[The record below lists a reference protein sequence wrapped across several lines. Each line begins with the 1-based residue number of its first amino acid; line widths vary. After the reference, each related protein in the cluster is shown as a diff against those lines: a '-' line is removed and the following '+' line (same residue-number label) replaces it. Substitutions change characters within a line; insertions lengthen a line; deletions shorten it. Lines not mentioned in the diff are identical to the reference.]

1 MANVKGRGVRVEIG
15 ATYGSDK
22 TVTAVTLASPGVATS
37 AAHGMANDTVGYMLN
52 VAGMLQ
58 IEKQACR
65 VKNQATNT
73 FELQGLNTSNYSAWT
88 TPNGVFRPVA
98 TWQTLAEST
107 SYSLGGGASEKLDV
121 TTLLDIVRKEELGL
135 LPVQSVTMSVV
146 AQDTPSAAMQLLESA
161 VQTQG
166 LVVVRITLPN
176 GAVRVFTAEPGTPGE
191 DVQQGA
197 VGTGSLDMAVKGFI
211 LKLAA

>member
-1 MANVKGRGVRVEIG
+1 MANVKGRGVTVAIS
-15 ATYGSDK
+15 ASYSTPIA
-22 TVTAVTLASPGVATS
+22 VTAVTQASPGVATS
-37 AAHGMANDTVGYMLN
+37 VAHGLNNNDVGYFSG
-52 VAGMLQ
+52 VVGMSQLDY
-58 IEKQACR
+58 QACR
-65 VKNQATNT
+65 VKNKTTDT
-73 FELQGLNTSNYSAWT
+73 FDLQGLAT
-88 TPNGVFRPVA
+88 TGYAAFVSGNFTPVA
-98 TWQTLAEST
+98 TWATLAEST

-135 LPVQSVTMSVV
+135 LPVQSVTMNVI
-146 AQDTPSAAMQLLESA
+146 AQDTPSAAMQLLETA

-166 LVVVRITLPN
+166 VVVVRITLNN
-176 GAVRVFTAEPGTPGE
+176 GAVRIFTAEPGTPGE

>member
-1 MANVKGRGVRVEIG
+1 MSNVKGRGVRVEIA
-15 ATYGSDK
+15 ATYGSPK
-22 TVTAVTLASPGVATS
+22 TVTAVTQASPGVATS
-37 AAHGMANDTVGYMLN
+37 AAHGMANDTVGYFSG
-52 VAGMLQ
+52 VAGMVQL
-58 IEKQACR
+58 EEQACR

-73 FELQGLNTSNYSAWT
+73 FELQGLNTTNYGAWT
-88 TPNGVFRPVA
+88 TPNGTFTPVS

-121 TTLLDIVRKEELGL
+121 TTLLDTVRKEEIGL
-135 LPVQSVTMSVV
+135 LPVQSVTMNVI

-161 VQTQG
+161 VQTQSKV
-166 LVVVRITLPN
+166 LVRITLAN
-176 GAVRVFTAEPGTPGE
+176 GAVRIFRAEPGTPGE